1 MGVLDRKLHRIKG
14 GMMPFFIDWYKVS
27 KGIEAEDRE
36 LARFKI
42 SKIIRHS
49 CKPKNRSDKK

>member
-1 MGVLDRKLHRIKG
+1 
-14 GMMPFFIDWYKVS
+14 MPYFIDWHKIA
-27 KGIEAEDRE
+27 KGIEEEDRE

-49 CKPKNRSDKK
+49 CKPKNRRARR